1 MPKFLIEVPHDA
13 TTAACNQAIEIF
25 HRTGSHF
32 LTNADWGCK
41 DGVHKAWLIV
51 DIETREAAKS
61 IAPSQYRAN
70 TRVVQLHKFSMDEKA
85 IIRSH
90 PS

>member
-1 MPKFLIEVPHDA
+1 MPKFLIEVPHEG
-13 TTAACNQAIEIF
+13 TTAACNQAIEVF

-32 LTNADWGCK
+32 LTHADWGCK

-51 DIETREAAKS
+51 DMDTREAAKS

-70 TRVVQLHKFSMDEKA
+70 TKVVQLNKFTMDEKA